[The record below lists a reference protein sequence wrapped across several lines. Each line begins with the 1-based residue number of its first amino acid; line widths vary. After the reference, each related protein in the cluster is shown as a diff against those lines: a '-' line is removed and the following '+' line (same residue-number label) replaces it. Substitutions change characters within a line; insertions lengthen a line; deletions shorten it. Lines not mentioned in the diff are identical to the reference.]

1 MSTLL
6 NKFLRYVVIDTQ
18 SDPNSNT
25 FPSTEKQK
33 DLSRILL
40 NELQQLNLESHMDD
54 YGYVYAKLPSN
65 TTKKVI
71 RLV

>member
-33 DLSRILL
+33 TYQEYFLMSY
-40 NELQQLNLESHMDD
+40 NN
-54 YGYVYAKLPSN
+54 
-65 TTKKVI
+65 
-71 RLV
+71 